1 MADDASNTSNAV
13 PIQKAGALGHTR
25 SEWRRRVLRDLGG
38 NGVDPELSEEQIDGA
53 LQAALELWNRH
64 RPCRQWFPFDIPSG
78 QTIVISFFAD
88 EAHTKPASDEYIRR
102 IIRVE
107 FSPAPNSATILGPI
121 ALLGGYYFRWGMEGP
136 RLFFEMQVAERTY
149 ERLTGSRADWY
160 WNPSDRKLYISTP
173 GRAQRIMALAT
184 REMKLEEVPYDQVS
198 LFTQAAVAKAKY
210 YLART
215 LGSKGPIKTGGGE
228 IQTDANELRQ
238 ESKEEWEKVENELKV
253 SQMSYPPPGW
263 IG

>member
-1 MADDASNTSNAV
+1 MADEV
-13 PIQKAGALGHTR
+13 PSSKAMPVQQAGAFGHTR
-25 SEWRRRVLRDLGG
+25 SEWHRRILRDLGG
-38 NGVDPELSEEQIDGA
+38 NGVDPELSPEQLDGA

-64 RPCRQWFPFDIPSG
+64 RPCRQWFPFDVPAG
-78 QTIVISFFAD
+78 QTSVISFFAD
-88 EAHTKPASDEYIRR
+88 EARSKPASDQFIRR
-102 IIRVE
+102 IVRVE

-149 ERLTGSRADWY
+149 ERLTGSRPDWQ
-160 WNPSDRKLYISTP
+160 WNPADRKLYISTP

-184 REMKLEEVPYDQVS
+184 REMRLDELPYDQVS
-198 LFTQAAVAKAKY
+198 LFQQAALAKAKY

-215 LGSKGPIKTGGGE
+215 LGSKGPIRGSGGE
-228 IQTDANELRQ
+228 IVTDAADLRT
-238 ESKEEWEKVENELKV
+238 ESKEEWDKVETELKA
-253 SQMSYPPPGW
+253 SQMSFPPPGY